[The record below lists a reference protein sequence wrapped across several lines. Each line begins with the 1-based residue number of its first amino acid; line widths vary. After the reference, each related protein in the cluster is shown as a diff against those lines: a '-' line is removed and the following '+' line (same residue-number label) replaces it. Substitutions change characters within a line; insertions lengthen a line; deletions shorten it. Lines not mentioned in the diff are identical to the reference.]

1 MKIVEL
7 LNEDE
12 ESIKTYW
19 QLRNDINIADYYS
32 AYDKILGDS
41 NSFRSRQDMLTLSCY
56 VQSLLHNEDWQ
67 YLEGDPD
74 FDKVYDSLL
83 DLYENIQARLARR

>member
-41 NSFRSRQDMLTLSCY
+41 NRFRSQQDMLTLSSY

-83 DLYENIQARLARR
+83 DLYENIQARLAR

>member
-1 MKIVEL
+1 MMKIVEL

-12 ESIKTYW
+12 ASIKTYW
-19 QLRNDINIADYYS
+19 QLRNDINIDSYYA
-32 AYDKILGDS
+32 AYDEILSDR
-41 NSFRSRQDMLTLSCY
+41 NSFRARQYMLTLSSY

-74 FDKVYDSLL
+74 FDRVYDSLYE
-83 DLYENIQARLARR
+83 LYESIQNQLKN